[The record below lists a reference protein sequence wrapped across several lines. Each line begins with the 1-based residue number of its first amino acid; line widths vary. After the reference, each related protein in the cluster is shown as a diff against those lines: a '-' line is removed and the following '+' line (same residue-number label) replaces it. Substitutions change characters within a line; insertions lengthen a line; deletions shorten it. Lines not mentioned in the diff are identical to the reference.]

1 MIACP
6 ACRAE
11 NPDGSR
17 FCGQCAAL
25 LVASP
30 AHLEE
35 RKVVTTLFC
44 DLVAFT
50 AMSEAADPEDV
61 DALLREYFAR
71 ATKVIESHGGT
82 VEKFIGDAVV
92 GVFGVPAV
100 HEDDPERAVRAGLRI
115 VEALEGMKRPDG
127 SPLGVRVGINTGE
140 ALVRLNV
147 TPGSGEGFLTGDAV
161 NVGARLQ
168 SAAPPM
174 GVVVGAPTHELT
186 RKAIV
191 YKALESLAA
200 KGKRESLDVWL
211 AVSPLARTGAQAFER
226 ATPFVGRTVELS
238 FLTALLDKAADTASP
253 QVALVV
259 GEPGIGKSR
268 LVAELFARVDT
279 GSRLVTWRQGRCL
292 PYGEGVTFWALA
304 EIVKAHAGILE
315 SDDRMTVETKLEEV
329 LPEGEDRP
337 WFRQRLRALL
347 GLEAAQAER
356 EENFTAWL
364 RFLEEIASRNP
375 AVLAIEDLHWADEAL
390 LAFVAHV
397 ATHATEVPIL
407 LIATARPE
415 LFEEHPSFAAT
426 SRVNRVALEPLS
438 AAETETLVDSLL
450 RETTNGV
457 RETIV
462 RHAEGNP
469 FYAEESARLMLDR
482 MGVARPTPRMPGHA
496 TRHQVELAPSVQA
509 VIAARL
515 DGLPAALKVLV
526 ADASVVGETFWDGAL
541 AAVGGR
547 SPEEVDAGLHELVE
561 KQLVHRVRTSSMAGE
576 REFAF
581 GHGLAREVAYSALPR
596 LVRAKKHQAVAGW
609 IEAKLGERVH
619 ELAEILAHHYVTALE
634 LARDTGH
641 LKFEAEVLP
650 RAVEHL
656 TRAGRRALTADVRAA
671 ERYCSRAM
679 ALTSGSEWSPEL
691 LCTWATVLS
700 LTEHHREAL
709 AIWEEAVE
717 RLRAEGEAARAAA
730 VMCDMEF
737 EYETFGL
744 DYGGLLEDAL
754 DLVRDEGPSPEL
766 VKVLTYSLAVDLERK
781 TAPEVVAEG
790 VGRVI
795 AMSRDLGLPVPP
807 MALMIRGRARS
818 FLGDEG
824 GIEDMERG
832 LRAAEGQGLAVEAEV
847 IRATIALWI
856 REFKGL
862 AASLEPTLQGLETA
876 RRRGDGTFVR
886 TYETWFVILR
896 YLNGDWDQ
904 ALEGAQAIEPVL
916 LERDDY
922 IDLCPVQAHRVLI
935 LVSRG
940 LAAEAQPAAQ
950 WLTDHALE
958 LQGPWLPAVAR
969 VASLAWHDARG
980 EHDAVRELLSE
991 LTEYSAFHFNEFC
1004 PGVVRCAV
1012 SARAEGSARQL
1023 VEDIPTST
1031 PMSRRSHLTCRALL
1045 DEADGEQGAAAAGF
1059 AGVASLW
1066 HDFGV
1071 PYEEGQALLGQ
1082 GRCLVALGREGE
1094 AAAPLRAA
1102 REIFARLG
1110 AKPAL
1115 VEVDRLLDDV
1125 STAPC

>member
-6 ACRAE
+6 
-11 NPDGSR
+11 S
-17 FCGQCAAL
+17 CARE
-25 LVASP
+25 SP
-30 AHLEE
+30 AEFAFCPACGTNLALEQPQVRESKALTEE

-61 DALLREYFAR
+61 DALLGEYFAR
-71 ATKVIESHGGT
+71 ATKVIESHGGS

-92 GVFGVPAV
+92 GVFGVPAT

-115 VEALEGMKRPDG
+115 IETLDGMTRPDG
-127 SPLGVRVGINTGE
+127 SPLEARIGINTGE
-140 ALVRLNV
+140 ALVRLDV
-147 TPGSGEGFLTGDAV
+147 DPASGRGFLTGDAV
-161 NVGARLQ
+161 NTAARLESAALAMRVAVGAL
-168 SAAPPM
+168 
-174 GVVVGAPTHELT
+174 THDLT
-186 RKAIV
+186 RKTIV
-191 YKALESLAA
+191 YERLEPVAA
-200 KGKRESLDVWL
+200 KGKSEPLEAWL
-211 AVSPLARTGAQAFER
+211 AREPVARTGVQVLEWAS
-226 ATPFVGRTVELS
+226 PLVGRTVELS
-238 FLTALLDKAADTASP
+238 YLTALLDKAADSSSP
-253 QVALVV
+253 QVALIV

-268 LVAELFARVDT
+268 LVQELYARVEA
-279 GSRLVTWRQGRCL
+279 GPRLVTWRQGRCL

-315 SDDRMTVETKLEEV
+315 SDDRDTTEAKLEQI
-329 LPEGEDRP
+329 LPEGDDRS

-364 RFLEEIASRNP
+364 RFLEDLASREP
-375 AVLAIEDLHWADEAL
+375 TILILEDLQWADEPLLDFLEFLAL
-390 LAFVAHV
+390 HV
-397 ATHATEVPIL
+397 ARVPL
-407 LIATARPE
+407 MLVATARPE
-415 LFEEHPSFAAT
+415 LFERHPSFAAAV
-426 SRVNRVALEPLS
+426 RINRIAVEPLS
-438 AAETETLVDSLL
+438 DDETEELVASVVDEATADL
-450 RETTNGV
+450 RTAIA
-457 RETIV
+457 RQ
-462 RHAEGNP
+462 AQGNP
-469 FYAEESARLMLDR
+469 FFAEESARLVRD
-482 MGVARPTPRMPGHA
+482 HA
-496 TRHQVELAPSVQA
+496 ENGAKVPLLAGSVQA

-515 DGLPAALKVLV
+515 DALAPEQKALV
-526 ADASVVGETFWDGAL
+526 ADAAVAGEMFWYGLL
-541 AAVGGR
+541 AAMGER
-547 SPEEVDAGLHELVE
+547 APEDMTSMLDHLIA
-561 KQLVHRVRTSSMAGE
+561 KQLIYRVRTSSMAGE

-581 GHGLAREVAYSALPR
+581 GHALAREVAYSALPR

-609 IEAKLGERVH
+609 IEAKLGERAH

-1115 VEVDRLLDDV
+1115 AETEEWLGRAA
-1125 STAPC
+1125 SPP